1 MGSSTARHSLSNPE
15 ECGIKIPK
23 NNFSKET
30 TLIDYNTNCIVSI
43 LRVKSTQQMV
53 NVFKIMFVYIVG
65 MVPLFVLLL
74 QLECDVNVDKLERG
88 GVD

>member
-1 MGSSTARHSLSNPE
+1 
-15 ECGIKIPK
+15 
-23 NNFSKET
+23 
-30 TLIDYNTNCIVSI
+30 
-43 LRVKSTQQMV
+43 
-53 NVFKIMFVYIVG
+53 MFVYIVG